1 MQKSRASRLVLFSV
15 VALSGLL
22 FDLWTKHWIFETLGR
37 PGEKSVWWIVP
48 KIFGFQTSL
57 NQGALFGVGQGQI
70 PLFVTLSFVALAGI
84 CWWIWTD
91 VTRSRYLSFTLGLIT
106 AGILGNLWDR
116 CALHDMTWSSLDV
129 EIWNCSPEMIGK
141 PIHAVR
147 DWILVMI
154 GDYPCPNFNIAD
166 SCLVCGAILI
176 GIYALITPPPKPEK
190 LAQESLDPE
199 QAASDSDR

>member
-154 GDYPCPNFNIAD
+154 GD
-166 SCLVCGAILI
+166 
-176 GIYALITPPPKPEK
+176 
-190 LAQESLDPE
+190 
-199 QAASDSDR
+199 